1 MTYRLTRK
9 ASANIRQLY
18 SEGVRL
24 FGTAQADRCFD
35 RIEQTLPLLAD
46 SPNLVRERT
55 ELSPPAR
62 IHPAG
67 SHVVVYT
74 VENDGIILIVRV
86 RHGREDWADS
96 P

>member
-1 MTYRLTRK
+1 LT
-9 ASANIRQLY
+9 
-18 SEGVRL
+18 
-24 FGTAQADRCFD
+24 
-35 RIEQTLPLLAD
+35 LLAD
-46 SPNLVRERT
+46 SPNLARERT

-74 VENDGIILIVRV
+74 IENDGSILIARV
-86 RHGREDWADS
+86 RHGREDWAGS